1 MNWFVKEICSSAR
14 GFRIL
19 MMRSNGA
26 RATVKGGH
34 FMKKAIFMTLLVGTT
49 LLALMG
55 PFDRGS
61 AGVNV
66 NVGISVPPPPPLVV
80 PAPPPMFVIPR
91 TYVYFAPDVDV
102 DVFFYQ
108 GYWYRPHQGHW
119 YRSKTYNGKW
129 VYLSPKRVPR
139 SVINVPP
146 DFRHVPPGHRH
157 IPYGDVR
164 KNWKTW
170 ERNKHWER
178 HGGREWH
185 GEERR
190 DHDPHGYDK
199 GGGRHGD

>member
-1 MNWFVKEICSSAR
+1 MKR
-14 GFRIL
+14 
-19 MMRSNGA
+19 NGA

-34 FMKKAIFMTLLVGTT
+34 LMQRKIFVMLFVGATLLT
-49 LLALMG
+49 LMG
-55 PFDRGS
+55 PFPKGY
-61 AGVNV
+61 AEVNV
-66 NVGISVPPPPPLVV
+66 NVGINVPPPPPLVI
-80 PAPPPMFVIPR
+80 PAPPPLFVIPR
-91 TYVYFAPDVDV
+91 TYVYFAPDVDA

-129 VYLSPKRVPR
+129 VYLSPGRVPR
-139 SVINVPP
+139 AVIHVPP

-164 KNWKTW
+164 KNWRSW
-170 ERNKHWER
+170 ERNKYWER

-190 DHDPHGYDK
+190 EHDRPGPDRER
-199 GGGRHGD
+199 GRGRHGD